1 MQRSEPS
8 PGLERFFQNNTA
20 LSYFLDVS
28 QHVTQPSQG
37 RISSSRARNK
47 LLITYQVGRIR
58 SVSNIM
64 PFNGTLNQPI
74 WREDTILP

>member
-37 RISSSRARNK
+37 RISSSRAEQSFDN
-47 LLITYQVGRIR
+47 IPGRANW